1 MRELQSDASN
11 VVSLWH
17 KLEIYVRQDKDLSS
31 RGEYMLRTVYL
42 WMLKRVQP
50 RKKLKN
56 MWLERFVQ

>member
-1 MRELQSDASN
+1 MRELQSDESN